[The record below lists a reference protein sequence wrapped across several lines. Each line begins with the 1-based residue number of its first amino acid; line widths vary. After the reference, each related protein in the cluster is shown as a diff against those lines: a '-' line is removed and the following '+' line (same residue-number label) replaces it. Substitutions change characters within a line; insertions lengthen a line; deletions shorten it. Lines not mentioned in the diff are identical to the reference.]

1 MKRTSG
7 SNRAAAT
14 LTILLAVA
22 WTAVMVLNR
31 LGIPESWSG
40 SLMRYYFL
48 ALFLGNLFV
57 VAICAHISLD
67 LISRRA
73 SMEPTRSGWFAK
85 APPLY
90 LALYT
95 GLHLA
100 WTPKF
105 FIGVNQYLAYIG
117 IGG

>member
-1 MKRTSG
+1 MIRNSG
-7 SNRAAAT
+7 SNRRAAAFM
-14 LTILLAVA
+14 ILLAVA

-31 LGIPESWSG
+31 LGIPDSWSG
-40 SLMRYYFL
+40 GLTRYYLL

-67 LISRRA
+67 LISRRV
-73 SMEPTRSGWFAK
+73 SGESTRSGWFAK

-105 FIGVNQYLAYIG
+105 FIGVSFYLALIG
-117 IGG
+117 VGG